1 MPCSTRACAKA
12 RETEHGDVPVSIVP
26 AVIRSTFTAL
36 KKDPL
41 GMAGFVLVSLM
52 FFLTVFA
59 AWLAPHDP
67 LEVDVANRLS
77 SPSLE
82 HWLGTDQLGRD
93 VLSRVLYGGQVAL
106 KVSLVAISAAMAIGL
121 VLGMMAGFGPRWLDR
136 ILVISFDTVRSF
148 PTIMFALAIIAL
160 TGPSLNTVIGVIII
174 TSIPVYARVVRTQ
187 TQALRERDFIL
198 AERAMGASTARIL
211 RDHVM
216 PNIAAPLF
224 ILASM
229 DVPAVVGME
238 AGLSFLGLGVNPPT
252 PSWGSILNDGY
263 SYLRNSPWPIIAGG
277 LPLIAV
283 TLGFT
288 FFGESLRD
296 IFDPKLRGKDQGGK

>member
-1 MPCSTRACAKA
+1 MAGFT
-12 RETEHGDVPVSIVP
+12 H
-26 AVIRSTFTAL
+26 AVYDTFKAL

-41 GMAGFVLVSLM
+41 GLAGFVLVSLLLL
-52 FFLTVFA
+52 LTLFA
-59 AWLAPHDP
+59 PWLAPYDP
-67 LEVDVANRLS
+67 FEIDVYDRLS
-77 SPSLE
+77 SPSE
-82 HWLGTDQLGRD
+82 AHWLGTDQLGRD
-93 VLSRVLYGGQVAL
+93 ILSRVLYGGQVAL
-106 KVSLVAISAAMAIGL
+106 KVSLVAISVSMAIGF

-136 ILVISFDTVRSF
+136 TLVVVFDTVRSF
-148 PTIMFALAIIAL
+148 PSIMFALAVIAL
-160 TGPSLNTVIGVIII
+160 TGPSLNSVIGVIII

-187 TQALRERDFIL
+187 TRALSERDFIL
-198 AERAMGASTARIL
+198 AERAMGASTLRIL
-211 RDHVM
+211 RDHVL
-216 PNIAAPLF
+216 PNIAAPML

-238 AGLSFLGLGVNPPT
+238 AGLSFLGLGVSPPT

-263 SYLRNSPWPIIAGG
+263 SYLRNSPWPIIAAG

-296 IFDPKLRGKDQGGK
+296 IFDPKLRGKDQ

>member
-1 MPCSTRACAKA
+1 
-12 RETEHGDVPVSIVP
+12 
-26 AVIRSTFTAL
+26 
-36 KKDPL
+36 
-41 GMAGFVLVSLM
+41 MAGFVLVCLILL
-52 FFLTVFA
+52 LTIFA
-59 AWLAPHDP
+59 TWLAPYDP
-67 LEVDVANRLS
+67 LEVNVHDRLA
-77 SPSLE
+77 SPSVA

-93 VLSRVLYGGQVAL
+93 ILSRVLYGGQVAIR
-106 KVSLVAISAAMAIGL
+106 VALVAISASLAIGL
-121 VLGMMAGFGPRWLDR
+121 VLGMLAGFGPRWLDR
-136 ILVISFDTVRSF
+136 ILVASFDTVRSF

-160 TGPSLNTVIGVIII
+160 TGPSLNTVIAVIII

-187 TQALRERDFIL
+187 TQAIRHRDYIL
-198 AERAMGASTARIL
+198 AERAMGASTAHIL
-211 RDHVM
+211 VRHVM

-238 AGLSFLGLGVNPPT
+238 AGLSFLGMGVSPPT

-296 IFDPKLRGKDQGGK
+296 ILDPKLRGRGR